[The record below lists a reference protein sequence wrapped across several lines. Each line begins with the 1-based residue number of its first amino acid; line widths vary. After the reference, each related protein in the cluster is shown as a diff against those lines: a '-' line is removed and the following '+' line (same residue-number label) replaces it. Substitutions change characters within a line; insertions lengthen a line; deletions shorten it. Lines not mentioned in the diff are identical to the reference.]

1 MQSALERFL
10 LEKLQDAKSF
20 SARHDKAVVLGA
32 ALSFTPIFP
41 ACWIGFTI
49 SLLNLFLLKRGR
61 LSRGEEKIIHLSL
74 AVSAVVSILWIWIL
88 SRIGDGVAAFFSEH
102 YDLIFMSSGVLL

>member
-20 SARHDKAVVLGA
+20 SARHDRGVVLGA

-41 ACWIGFTI
+41 ACWIGFAI
-49 SLLNLFLLKRGR
+49 SLLNLFLLKSGR
-61 LSRGEEKIIHLSL
+61 LSHGEEKIIHISL
-74 AVSAVVSILWIWIL
+74 AVSAVFSILWIWIL
-88 SRIGDGVAAFFSEH
+88 AQIGDEVAGFFSAL
-102 YDLIFMSSGVLL
+102 YDLIFVPSGVLL